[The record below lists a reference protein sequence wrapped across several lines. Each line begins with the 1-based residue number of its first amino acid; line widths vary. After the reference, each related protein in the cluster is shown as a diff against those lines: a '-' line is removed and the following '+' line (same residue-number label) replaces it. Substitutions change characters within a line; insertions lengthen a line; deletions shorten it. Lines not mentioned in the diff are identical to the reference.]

1 MEGLELVVELL
12 KYIFPAALVFLTMR
26 WMQQQRLEE
35 RKLEAQAKWQEGIAK
50 EQAPLI
56 FHAYER
62 ALLFLARLEPDQ
74 LLTRVPAGKQ
84 SAAQYAQ
91 MLDMNIKEEFE
102 HNLAQQLYILPD
114 SWEKVLHTQIA
125 VRGMIMQILQNL
137 PEGSTSRDLHRLFG
151 EAWTA
156 QDQPMTLVVILSLKR
171 DTQALLTRGNFSTD
185 WKG

>member
-1 MEGLELVVELL
+1 MEVLELVIELL
-12 KYIFPAALVFLTMR
+12 KYILPAALVFLTMR

-50 EQAPLI
+50 EQAPSI

-74 LLTRVPAGKQ
+74 LLNRVPAGNQ
-84 SAAQYAQ
+84 TAAQYAR

-114 SWEKVLHTQIA
+114 SWEKVSHTQIA
-125 VRGMIMQILQNL
+125 VRGMVMQALQNL
-137 PEGSTSRDLHRLFG
+137 PEGSTSKDLHRLIW
-151 EAWTA
+151 EAWTG
-156 QDQPMTLVVILSLKR
+156 QEQPMTLVAMLSLKR
-171 DTQALLTRGNFSTD
+171 DTQTLLLRGNISST
-185 WKG
+185 

>member
-1 MEGLELVVELL
+1 MESLELVIELL
-12 KYIFPAALVFLTMR
+12 KYILPAALVFLTMR

-35 RKLEAQAKWQEGIAK
+35 RKLEAQAKWQQGIAQ

-74 LLTRVPAGKQ
+74 LLTRVPAGNQ
-84 SAAQYAQ
+84 AAAQYAR

-114 SWEKVLHTQIA
+114 SWEKVSYAQIA
-125 VRGMIMQILQNL
+125 VRGMIMQALQNL
-137 PEGSTSRDLHRLFG
+137 PEGATSKDLHRLIW
-151 EAWTA
+151 ESWTS
-156 QDQPMTLVVILSLKR
+156 QEQPITLVAILSLKK
-171 DTQALLTRGNFSTD
+171 DTQTLLLNRNIPTS
-185 WKG
+185 